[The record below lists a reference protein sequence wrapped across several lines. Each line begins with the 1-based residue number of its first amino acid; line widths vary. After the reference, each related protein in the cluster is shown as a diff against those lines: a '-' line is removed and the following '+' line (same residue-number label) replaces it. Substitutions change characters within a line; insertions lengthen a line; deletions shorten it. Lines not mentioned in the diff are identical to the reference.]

1 MEIVL
6 AAAAAGIWGV
16 ADFCGGRA
24 TRRLS
29 PLAVTFAGQ
38 LSTLVPLAV
47 LLLVLDD
54 PSPGLR
60 DWLWGVAA
68 GLFGFA
74 GITMLYRALSS
85 GAMTVVAPLTGVI
98 AAVVPMMAGIG
109 FGERPK
115 VLALLGVAA
124 ALAGIALVTGA
135 VGTPHA
141 RTPTGIVVLAAL
153 AGTFIGFSLICLDRT
168 SDASG
173 MWPTMAMRLSSVVTI
188 GIILLAMPRPSGLS
202 LRNPPKWA
210 IVAGLLDTFANIL
223 FLVATRM
230 GLLSLVSVIAS
241 LYPAST
247 IMLAMKVDHERI
259 ARSQALGMVL
269 VGAALVLVS
278 LGR

>member
-38 LSTLVPLAV
+38 LATVVPLAV
-47 LLLVLDD
+47 LLVVLDD

>member
-24 TRRLS
+24 TKRLS

-38 LSTLVPLAV
+38 AISLLPLAV
-47 LLLVLDD
+47 MLLVLGD
-54 PSPGLR
+54 PAPGLH
-60 DWLWGVAA
+60 DWAWGVGA
-68 GLFGFA
+68 GLLGFT

-85 GAMTVVAPLTGVI
+85 GSMTVVAPLTGVI

-109 FGERPK
+109 LGERPSL
-115 VLALLGVAA
+115 VAFLGVAA

-135 VGTPHA
+135 IGVPHSPTPA
-141 RTPTGIVVLAAL
+141 RIVLTAAT
-153 AGTFIGFSLICLDRT
+153 AGALIGLSLVCLDRT
-168 SDASG
+168 STESG
-173 MWPTMAMRLSSVVTI
+173 MWPTMAMRLGTVVTVAVV
-188 GIILLAMPRPSGLS
+188 LLAMRRPSGLS
-202 LRNPPKWA
+202 FRNPPKWA
-210 IVAGLLDTFANIL
+210 LLAGVLDTSANVL
-223 FLVATRM
+223 FLIATRI

-247 IMLAMKVDHERI
+247 IVLAMRVDHERI
-259 ARSQALGMVL
+259 TRSQALGMML
-269 VGAALVLVS
+269 VGVALVLVT

>member
-115 VLALLGVAA
+115 VLALLGIAA

-173 MWPTMAMRLSSVVTI
+173 MWPTMAMRLSSVITI

-210 IVAGLLDTFANIL
+210 IVAGLLNPSANIL
-223 FLVATRM
+223 FLMATRM

>member
-38 LSTLVPLAV
+38 LSTLVPLAL

-173 MWPTMAMRLSSVVTI
+173 MWPTMAMRLSSVITI
-188 GIILLAMPRPSGLS
+188 GVILLAMPRPSGLS

-210 IVAGLLDTFANIL
+210 IVAGLLDTSANIL
-223 FLVATRM
+223 FLMATRM

-269 VGAALVLVS
+269 VGVALVLVS

>member
-38 LSTLVPLAV
+38 AAALLPLA
-47 LLLVLDD
+47 LILLVLGD
-54 PSPGLR
+54 PAPGVR
-60 DWLWGVAA
+60 DWMWGVAA

-85 GAMTVVAPLTGVI
+85 GSMTVVAPLTGVI

-109 FGERPK
+109 FGERPS
-115 VLALLGVAA
+115 VVALLGVLA

-141 RTPTGIVVLAAL
+141 RTPTSIVVLSAA
-153 AGTFIGFSLICLDRT
+153 AGAFIGFSLICLDRT
-168 SDASG
+168 SEQSG
-173 MWPTMAMRLSSVVTI
+173 MWPTMAMRLSSVLTI
-188 GIILLAMPRPSGLS
+188 GLILMAMPRPSGLS
-202 LRNPPKWA
+202 LRTPPKWA

-247 IMLAMKVDHERI
+247 IMLAMRVDHERI
-259 ARSQALGMVL
+259 ARSQAMGMVL
-269 VGAALVLVS
+269 VGVALVLVS